1 METSRPIRGT
11 RGSIGGGPQGA
22 SEQMMTAAR
31 GDEGDDGAAVSSG
44 ADRVSGRYPRDRR
57 AMTNNPLNEHL
68 AELLLARIRGARHPS
83 VTQMNLLEQIA
94 PPRVRVEY
102 ALELM
107 RRIEQETYPSV
118 PMIQRVQRLV
128 AG

>member
-1 METSRPIRGT
+1 
-11 RGSIGGGPQGA
+11 
-22 SEQMMTAAR
+22 
-31 GDEGDDGAAVSSG
+31 
-44 ADRVSGRYPRDRR
+44 
-57 AMTNNPLNEHL
+57 MTNNPLNEHL